1 MMRQA
6 SLVDPELG
14 LGLLMDV
21 NLIQIVF
28 NVSEDI
34 QVIAFKWG
42 LETEP
47 EIKAIKGGICL

>member
-34 QVIAFKWG
+34 QVIGKN
-42 LETEP
+42 
-47 EIKAIKGGICL
+47 